1 MNGVCALFVAYL
13 IIIFILKFLCIF
25 LKFFQVGDTNL
36 ENVTHEEAVATLKAT
51 TERVVLAVS
60 KQAANNM
67 YRNHSRNPSPLPI
80 VNIVPTQEVIRAKSV
95 TPPPPTCEYIHICIF
110 FFLLKTLI

>member
-1 MNGVCALFVAYL
+1 M
-13 IIIFILKFLCIF
+13 
-25 LKFFQVGDTNL
+25 
-36 ENVTHEEAVATLKAT
+36 
-51 TERVVLAVS
+51 LAVS

-95 TPPPPTCEYIHICIF
+95 TPPPPTCEYMYYIYIF
-110 FFLLKTLI
+110 FFYDFLFQTFLFLHSLSFKDILTVFSFIKKKINHLLKYFPN